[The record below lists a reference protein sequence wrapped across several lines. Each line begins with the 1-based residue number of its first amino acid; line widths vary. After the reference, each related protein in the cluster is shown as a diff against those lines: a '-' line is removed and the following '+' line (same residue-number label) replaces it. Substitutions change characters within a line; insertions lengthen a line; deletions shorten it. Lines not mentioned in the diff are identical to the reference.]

1 MRLREIR
8 SRQNIPP
15 KEEVTFT
22 VGCDAA
28 TSQLLQPMQPFFEA
42 LAGAKCLGL
51 GSGFTAPDM
60 PAQMI
65 VDGLEVT
72 LDLGKFIDVA
82 AEIERNEKLS
92 DNLVKQISGKQSKLS
107 NESFVARAPAE
118 VVEKERE
125 GLLALQQQLESV
137 TALVTKLRAAKS

>member
-1 MRLREIR
+1 MKSAWPAPCIEHQDPQIEQQFSRFVAVLGALREIR

-28 TSQLLQPMQPFFEA
+28 TSGLLQPMQPFFEA

-51 GSGFTAPDM
+51 GSGFAVPDM
-60 PAQMI
+60 PAQMM

-82 AEIERNEKLS
+82 AEIEP
-92 DNLVKQISGKQSKLS
+92 Q
-107 NESFVARAPAE
+107 
-118 VVEKERE
+118 
-125 GLLALQQQLESV
+125 
-137 TALVTKLRAAKS
+137 